1 MEVTS
6 AEQALH
12 SLEIAELPIAN
23 PLRCFRMFGDSCSEA
38 RRAKWGTVQIA
49 NGVAWLWGE
58 GPLAIAAIALTGVL
72 GLTTLASYSL
82 RRPRG

>member
-38 RRAKWGTVQIA
+38 RRAKWCGGRFRLRTELLGCGGKVPS
-49 NGVAWLWGE
+49 LL
-58 GPLAIAAIALTGVL
+58 PLSRS
-72 GLTTLASYSL
+72 LAFS
-82 RRPRG
+82 G